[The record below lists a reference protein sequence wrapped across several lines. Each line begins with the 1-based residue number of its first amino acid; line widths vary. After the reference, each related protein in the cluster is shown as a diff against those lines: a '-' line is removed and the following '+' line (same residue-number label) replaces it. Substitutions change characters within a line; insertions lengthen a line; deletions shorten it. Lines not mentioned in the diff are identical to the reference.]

1 MNIVSKMK
9 YSVGLFVLCAAVW
22 LSGQAVYAANT
33 EKVSGTARYDY
44 AYQVLNKVNAER
56 KAAGVSELT
65 MDEDLLSAAMLRA
78 AETVVSFD
86 HIRPNGTRC
95 FTASSKMYGENIASG
110 FGTPTEVMQAWMSSD
125 GHKKNILN
133 SSFQSIGVGCI
144 VNAKTKRVYWVQC
157 FGYEAATAVTK
168 PANATV
174 TYQVAKD
181 TSSTTTLLSNK
192 SEGEDSKK
200 EDSKKEEGN
209 TTETPADVQTDQSLS
224 SVFGLKVAAK
234 KRKLTVKWKA
244 KDDVTGYQVQIS
256 TSRTFK
262 NKQSYKVKTGKTSK
276 TITKYNSKKLKTG
289 KKYYIRVRAYVKE
302 GAATIYSDWR
312 VTDKKVK

>member
-1 MNIVSKMK
+1 MNIVSRMK

-65 MDEDLLSAAMLRA
+65 MDEDLLNAAMLRA

-110 FGTPTEVMQAWMSSD
+110 FGTPTEVMQGWMSSD

-192 SEGEDSKK
+192 SEGED
-200 EDSKKEEGN
+200 
-209 TTETPADVQTDQSLS
+209 LS
-224 SVFGLKVAAK
+224 AVSGLKVTAK
-234 KRKLTVKWKA
+234 KRQLTVKWKA

>member
-1 MNIVSKMK
+1 MNILSKMK
-9 YSVGLFVLCAAVW
+9 HSVGLFVLGAAVW
-22 LSGQAVYAANT
+22 LSGQTVYAANT

-44 AYQVLNKVNAER
+44 AYQVLDKVNAER

-65 MDEDLLSAAMLRA
+65 MDEELLSAAMLRA
-78 AETVVSFD
+78 AETVTSFS
-86 HIRPNGTRC
+86 HTRPNGTSC
-95 FTASSKMYGENIASG
+95 FTASSKMFGENIAMG
-110 FGTPTEVMQAWMSSD
+110 YGTPAAVMQGWMNSD

-133 SSFQSIGVGCI
+133 SSFRSIGVGCI
-144 VNAKTKRVYWVQC
+144 VTTKGVYWVQC
-157 FGYEAATAVTK
+157 FGNATATAVTK
-168 PANATV
+168 PANTTV

-192 SEGEDSKK
+192 SEGEDAKK
-200 EDSKKEEGN
+200 DDSKKEEGN
-209 TTETPADVQTDQSLS
+209 TTQAPSNVQTDRSLPTVS
-224 SVFGLKVAAK
+224 GLKVTAK
-234 KRKLTVKWKA
+234 KRQLTVKWKA

-262 NKQSYKVKTGKTSK
+262 NKQSYKVKAGKTSK

-302 GAATIYSDWR
+302 GASTIYSDWK
-312 VTDKKVK
+312 VTNKKVK

>member
-192 SEGEDSKK
+192 SEGED
-200 EDSKKEEGN
+200 
-209 TTETPADVQTDQSLS
+209 LS
-224 SVFGLKVAAK
+224 AVSGLKVTAK

-262 NKQSYKVKTGKTSK
+262 NKQSYKVKAGKTSK

>member
-192 SEGEDSKK
+192 SEGED
-200 EDSKKEEGN
+200 
-209 TTETPADVQTDQSLS
+209 LS
-224 SVFGLKVAAK
+224 AVSGLKVTAK
-234 KRKLTVKWKA
+234 KRQLTVKWKA

>member
-9 YSVGLFVLCAAVW
+9 HSVGLFVLCAAVW

-192 SEGEDSKK
+192 SEGED
-200 EDSKKEEGN
+200 
-209 TTETPADVQTDQSLS
+209 LS
-224 SVFGLKVAAK
+224 AVSGLKVTAK
-234 KRKLTVKWKA
+234 KRQLTVKWKA

-262 NKQSYKVKTGKTSK
+262 NKQSYKVKTGK

>member
-192 SEGEDSKK
+192 SEGE
-200 EDSKKEEGN
+200 
-209 TTETPADVQTDQSLS
+209 VLS
-224 SVFGLKVAAK
+224 AVSGLKVTAK
-234 KRKLTVKWKA
+234 KRQLTVKWKA

>member
-95 FTASSKMYGENIASG
+95 FTASGKMYGENIASG

-192 SEGEDSKK
+192 SEGED
-200 EDSKKEEGN
+200 
-209 TTETPADVQTDQSLS
+209 LS
-224 SVFGLKVAAK
+224 AVSGLKVTAK
-234 KRKLTVKWKA
+234 KRQLTVKWKA

>member
-9 YSVGLFVLCAAVW
+9 HSVGLFVLCAAVW

-78 AETVVSFD
+78 VETVVSFD

-181 TSSTTTLLSNK
+181 TSSTTTLLSDK
-192 SEGEDSKK
+192 SEGED
-200 EDSKKEEGN
+200 
-209 TTETPADVQTDQSLS
+209 LS
-224 SVFGLKVAAK
+224 SVSGLKVTAK

-302 GAATIYSDWR
+302 GAATSYSDWR

>member
-192 SEGEDSKK
+192 SEGED
-200 EDSKKEEGN
+200 
-209 TTETPADVQTDQSLS
+209 LS
-224 SVFGLKVAAK
+224 AVSGLKVTAK
-234 KRKLTVKWKA
+234 KRQLTVKWKA
-244 KDDVTGYQVQIS
+244 KDDVTGYQVKIS
-256 TSRTFK
+256 SSRTFK

>member
-9 YSVGLFVLCAAVW
+9 HSVGLFVLCAAVW

-192 SEGEDSKK
+192 SEGED
-200 EDSKKEEGN
+200 
-209 TTETPADVQTDQSLS
+209 LS
-224 SVFGLKVAAK
+224 AVSGLKVTAK
-234 KRKLTVKWKA
+234 KRQLTVKWKA

>member
-192 SEGEDSKK
+192 SEGED
-200 EDSKKEEGN
+200 
-209 TTETPADVQTDQSLS
+209 LS
-224 SVFGLKVAAK
+224 AVSGLKVTAK
-234 KRKLTVKWKA
+234 KRQLTVKWKA

-262 NKQSYKVKTGKTSK
+262 NKQSYKVKTGK

>member
-9 YSVGLFVLCAAVW
+9 HSVGFFVLCTAVW
-22 LSGQAVYAANT
+22 LSGQAVYATNT

-78 AETVVSFD
+78 AETVTSFD

-192 SEGEDSKK
+192 SEGED
-200 EDSKKEEGN
+200 
-209 TTETPADVQTDQSLS
+209 LS
-224 SVFGLKVAAK
+224 SVSGLKTAVK
-234 KRKLTVKWKA
+234 KRQLTVKWKA

-262 NKQSYKVKTGKTSK
+262 NKQSYKVKAGKTSK
-276 TITKYNSKKLKTG
+276 TITKYDGRKLKKG
-289 KKYYIRVRAYVKE
+289 KKYYIRVRAYAKE
-302 GAATIYSDWR
+302 GAATIYSDWK

>member
-9 YSVGLFVLCAAVW
+9 HSVGLFVLCAAVW

-192 SEGEDSKK
+192 SEGED
-200 EDSKKEEGN
+200 
-209 TTETPADVQTDQSLS
+209 LS
-224 SVFGLKVAAK
+224 AVSGLKVTAK

-302 GAATIYSDWR
+302 GAATIYSDWG